1 MKMVSIA
8 NREAALSS
16 LDEARA
22 TELSDM
28 FKMMAD
34 PTRLR
39 IIIACLDMPLAVGAI
54 ADKLSLS
61 QSLVSHHL
69 RLLRAT
75 RILRGERHGKQ
86 VFYTTADD
94 HIRTVITDM
103 MEHVSEPRT
112 ESEGFQDG

>member
-1 MKMVSIA
+1 MVSIV
-8 NREAALSS
+8 NKEAALSA

-39 IIIACLDMPLAVGAI
+39 IIIACLDLPLAVGAI
-54 ADKLSLS
+54 AEKLSLS

-75 RILRGERHGKQ
+75 RILRGERQGKQ
-86 VFYTTADD
+86 VFYTLADD
-94 HIRTVITDM
+94 HITTVITDM
-103 MEHVSEPRT
+103 MDHVSEPRPD
-112 ESEGFQDG
+112 SEGIHDG